1 MKPVVIFQP
10 LTRAQGFIV
19 EPGEPAIGIAVGIKM
34 DPNYIVVDVILPTHI
49 EHVVIYKPRLTY
61 TTLTLTD
68 ISNIHSFDD
77 FQQAYPELLI

>member
-10 LTRAQGFIV
+10 LTRAQDFSV

-34 DPNYIVVDVILPTHI
+34 DPNYIVVDVILPTPI

-61 TTLTLTD
+61 TTLTLADLATITSLD
-68 ISNIHSFDD
+68 E
-77 FQQAYPELLI
+77 FQQTYPEYFI